1 MPVTV
6 ILSQSRYRLP
16 RWRMGRQSN
25 ERDGMSNDRTNEI
38 ELADREL
45 DEVSGGFI
53 WLVPELVFGTGAFLA
68 GYGAVRFVQD
78 RAGK

>member
-1 MPVTV
+1 
-6 ILSQSRYRLP
+6 
-16 RWRMGRQSN
+16 
-25 ERDGMSNDRTNEI
+25 MSNDRANEI

-53 WLVPELVFGTGAFLA
+53 WIVAELVLGTGAFMA